1 MLYKVD
7 DQGGVQ
13 TFEDSED
20 AETSRAWM
28 DMEDSVYM
36 AIDDCGVLYEH
47 YYEAEAGYYSY
58 TLRATEVRVPTAL
71 AILRRRASAGR
82 LSPTEHHE
90 LALCLSRHSATTRR
104 RR

>member
-47 YYEAEAGYYSY
+47 YYEAEAGY
-58 TLRATEVRVPTAL
+58 
-71 AILRRRASAGR
+71 
-82 LSPTEHHE
+82 
-90 LALCLSRHSATTRR
+90 
-104 RR
+104 